1 VPVTNWPC
9 DRHRPWGLLRLGIG
23 VLVLAVLGCGHP
35 QNPSK
40 SPQVLRRG
48 LSGEP
53 ATLDPAASGDTFS
66 HEVLEDLYEGLT
78 SESPSGEV
86 IPGVASSWSVDASG
100 REYTFRLRP
109 DARWSNGKPVRAQD
123 FIAAWRRA
131 LDPKQASPDA
141 DDLRLISGASGII
154 SGKSPVSAL
163 GVEADGERV
172 LIVHLE
178 ESAPYF
184 LQLLSHSAAYPIY
197 SDASARSHDPISWV
211 SNGAYVLA
219 AWSPGT
225 KVDLMRNPYYWNR
238 TAVLIPRVDYVFA
251 SDANAQFDR
260 YRAGELDMTDNV
272 PENVADR
279 LRRERSTELITLPIL
294 ITAYYGLN
302 LSAPPCAGNLK
313 LRQALSMAIDR
324 RRLVQSLAFGQAP
337 AYGLVPPG
345 IWNYSP
351 QSWAWKNLSDDERVA
366 EARRLY
372 AEAGYSTRSPLHL
385 RLLLN
390 SNPSIQKTAIIVAS
404 MWREVLGVDT
414 ELTNEEYRVFLESR
428 HDKSRWEVARLA
440 WAADFNDA
448 SNFLDILRAHSTN
461 NDPGYTNTSF
471 DALLDAAA
479 ASSDAGRRR
488 ELLENGERLMLADY
502 PVIPLYFFVSKRMV
516 KPYVH
521 GVVANPLNHIRSQA
535 LVLQPR

>member
-9 DRHRPWGLLRLGIG
+9 DRHRPRSLLRLGVG
-23 VLVLAVLGCGHP
+23 VLVLAGLGCGHP

-100 REYTFRLRP
+100 RQYTFRLRP
-109 DARWSNGKPVRAQD
+109 DARWSNGMRVRAQD
-123 FIAAWRRA
+123 FIAAWQRA
-131 LDPKQASPDA
+131 LDPTVASPDA
-141 DDLRLISGASGII
+141 DDLRLISGASDII

-163 GVEADGERV
+163 GVEADGEGI

-178 ESAPYF
+178 EPAPYF

-197 SDASARSHDPISWV
+197 SDASARSHDPTSSV

-225 KVDLMRNPYYWNR
+225 KVELIRNPYYWNR
-238 TAVLIPRVDYVFA
+238 TAVLIPGIDYLFA
-251 SDANAQFDR
+251 SDGNRQFDR
-260 YRAGELDMTDNV
+260 YRAGELDMTDTV

-279 LRRERSTELITLPIL
+279 LRRERSTELMISPIL
-294 ITAYYGLN
+294 VTAYYGLN
-302 LSAPPCAGNLK
+302 LSASPCAANVK

-324 RRLVQSLAFGQAP
+324 SRLAQSLAFGQAP

-345 IWNYSP
+345 TWNYSP
-351 QSWAWKNLSDDERVA
+351 QSWAWKNLSDNERVA

-372 AEAGYSTRSPLHL
+372 AESGYSAHSPLHL

-390 SNPSIQKTAIIVAS
+390 SNPSIQNTAIIVTS
-404 MWREVLGVDT
+404 MWREILGVDT
-414 ELTNEEYRVFLESR
+414 ELANEEYRVFLESR
-428 HDKSRWEVARLA
+428 HDKSRWEVVRLA

-448 SNFLDILRAHSTN
+448 SNFLDILRAHSSN
-461 NDPGYTNTSF
+461 NDPGYTNAAF

-479 ASSDAGRRR
+479 ASSDAARRR

-502 PVIPLYFFVSKRMV
+502 PVIPLYFFVSKRLV
-516 KPYVH
+516 KPYVR

-535 LVLQPR
+535 LSLEAR